1 MYYGGGSA
9 PLGTIGLV
17 KPTYRPGSLEE
28 TIRLLPEGVGVV
40 PLHAGVRTGDTREFR
55 DVLTVVA
62 ERVAELA
69 ELGVSAVYVEGAP
82 PGMLMGYD
90 ADRRLADEL
99 SARHSLPVSF
109 ASTAALAALRYLG
122 ARRVIGLSYTPA
134 DQNEAFGR
142 YLRDAGLDV
151 LTFAGIETSFREADR
166 ITAAEVR
173 ERCGQLFAA
182 HPEADAIYLLGG
194 AWRVL
199 SIIEPLERELGVSVC
214 AGIQA
219 SVWEILR
226 LLGVE
231 HPIAGYGR
239 LLA

>member
-1 MYYGGGSA
+1 M
-9 PLGTIGLV
+9 
-17 KPTYRPGSLEE
+17 
-28 TIRLLPEGVGVV
+28 
-40 PLHAGVRTGDTREFR
+40 
-55 DVLTVVA
+55 
-62 ERVAELA
+62 
-69 ELGVSAVYVEGAP
+69 
-82 PGMLMGYD
+82 
-90 ADRRLADEL
+90 
-99 SARHSLPVSF
+99 
-109 ASTAALAALRYLG
+109 
-122 ARRVIGLSYTPA
+122 IGLSYTPA

-142 YLRDAGLDV
+142 YLSDAGLDV

-173 ERCGQLFAA
+173 ERCEQLCAS
-182 HPEADAIYLLGG
+182 HPGADAIYLLGG

-214 AGIQA
+214 AGVQA